1 MRATLAI
8 LLLAHSSALL
18 LAPLRCVSP
27 PTSHAPR
34 MAIPDEVAEVAPLRC
49 VSPPTRAALR
59 MAIPDEVAEAMADA
73 EEAAAARAAAAPRKA
88 AAAAATRQRVPA
100 SARATPGGA
109 PSSRSLAVEMG
120 AVDLDLCLSMSS
132 VDAAQ
137 VAAEADEVFDAID
150 ANSDGAISL
159 EELRSHIAGSGYS
172 PAAVQAMFDGL
183 DTNGDRSV
191 SRDELRAGF
200 QRSSSATLRLALG
213 LPSKVAPS
221 GGAVDDAR
229 GDLADELFDTID
241 SNGDGEIVSRAT
253 AHHPPPCEAA
263 SECMLYRRGAVVPRA
278 WRPPEEARVL
288 AAHRRRDLC
297 GARHQ
302 L

>member
-1 MRATLAI
+1 
-8 LLLAHSSALL
+8 
-18 LAPLRCVSP
+18 
-27 PTSHAPR
+27 
-34 MAIPDEVAEVAPLRC
+34 
-49 VSPPTRAALR
+49 
-59 MAIPDEVAEAMADA
+59 
-73 EEAAAARAAAAPRKA
+73 
-88 AAAAATRQRVPA
+88 
-100 SARATPGGA
+100 
-109 PSSRSLAVEMG
+109 
-120 AVDLDLCLSMSS
+120 MSS

-183 DTNGDRSV
+183 DTNGDGSV

-221 GGAVDDAR
+221 GAAADDAR

-253 AHHPPPCEAA
+253 AHHPPPCDAA
-263 SECMLYRRGAVVPRA
+263 SECMR
-278 WRPPEEARVL
+278 
-288 AAHRRRDLC
+288 
-297 GARHQ
+297 
-302 L
+302 

>member
-1 MRATLAI
+1 MARATLAL
-8 LLLAHSSALL
+8 LLLARSSALL

-27 PTSHAPR
+27 PTHAP
-34 MAIPDEVAEVAPLRC
+34 
-49 VSPPTRAALR
+49 R

-100 SARATPGGA
+100 AARATPGGA
-109 PSSRSLAVEMG
+109 PSSRSLAVVTG

-150 ANSDGAISL
+150 ANGDGAISL
-159 EELRSHIAGSGYS
+159 EELRSHLAGLGYS
-172 PAAVQAMFDGL
+172 SAAVQAMFDGL

-213 LPSKVAPS
+213 LPSEVAPS
-221 GGAVDDAR
+221 GGAGDDAR
-229 GDLADELFDTID
+229 DGRSNLADELFDTID

-253 AHHPPPCEAA
+253 AHHPPPCDAA
-263 SECMLYRRGAVVPRA
+263 SECMR
-278 WRPPEEARVL
+278 
-288 AAHRRRDLC
+288 
-297 GARHQ
+297 
-302 L
+302 

>member
-27 PTSHAPR
+27 PR

-73 EEAAAARAAAAPRKA
+73 EEAAARRAAAAPRKV

-109 PSSRSLAVEMG
+109 PSSRSLAVTTG

-150 ANSDGAISL
+150 ANGDGAISL
-159 EELRSHIAGSGYS
+159 EELRSHLAGDAGYS
-172 PAAVQAMFDGL
+172 SAAVQAMFDGL

-213 LPSKVAPS
+213 LPSEVAPS
-221 GGAVDDAR
+221 GGAGDDAR
-229 GDLADELFDTID
+229 DGRSDLADELFDTID

-253 AHHPPPCEAA
+253 AHHPPPCDAA
-263 SECMLYRRGAVVPRA
+263 SERML
-278 WRPPEEARVL
+278 
-288 AAHRRRDLC
+288 
-297 GARHQ
+297 
-302 L
+302 

>member
-1 MRATLAI
+1 MARATLAL
-8 LLLAHSSALL
+8 LLLARSSALL

-27 PTSHAPR
+27 PTYAP
-34 MAIPDEVAEVAPLRC
+34 
-49 VSPPTRAALR
+49 R

-109 PSSRSLAVEMG
+109 PSSRSLAVETG

-150 ANSDGAISL
+150 ANGDGAISL

-183 DTNGDRSV
+183 DTNGDGSV

-221 GGAVDDAR
+221 GAAADDAR

-253 AHHPPPCEAA
+253 AHHPDPPPCDAA
-263 SECMLYRRGAVVPRA
+263 SERTR
-278 WRPPEEARVL
+278 
-288 AAHRRRDLC
+288 
-297 GARHQ
+297 
-302 L
+302 